1 MDKLTELLMYRA
13 LHFKQSNQST
23 TDVMIDHFV
32 HDNEL
37 RLGQLEMKNVCAKVS
52 VELADR
58 LDEVCGVLSISK
70 RRFIESAIINA
81 LDEADRVMTELNI
94 FEAVDGPAAE
104 GK

>member
-13 LHFKQSNQST
+13 LHFKQSSQST
-23 TDVMIDHFV
+23 TDTMIDHFV

-37 RLGQLEMKNVCAKVS
+37 RLGQMELRNVCAKVS
-52 VELADR
+52 TDLADR
-58 LDEVCGVLSISK
+58 LDNACGVLSISK
-70 RRFIESAIINA
+70 RRFIESAIIHA
-81 LDEADRVMTELNI
+81 LDEADRVMNELNI